1 MRNSIGKG
9 KWIMILGDKRV
20 GLGKSL
26 KGRYFTDLDNN
37 VHEPINFDKSFT
49 AEETVLTKYDSSER

>member
-1 MRNSIGKG
+1 
-9 KWIMILGDKRV
+9 MILGDKRV